1 MPRKTFSFKV
11 KKMDEKEPFEL
22 LPYAGA
28 GKIRFGMTPKEVETI
43 YGVADS
49 TSSNHLKQR
58 VEFRSSMNV
67 AYSSGATEGVSH
79 IGFGRQMQDVRFKD
93 VNLFF
98 NNDDLA
104 LKRMILEDGSPQIYL
119 GFIVLLK
126 LGITLTGFHDNDV
139 AQKAVALFPP
149 GAWDKRIA
157 KLKPF
162 SLQE

>member
-1 MPRKTFSFKV
+1 
-11 KKMDEKEPFEL
+11 MDEKEPFEL

-28 GKIRFGMTPKEVETI
+28 GKIRFGMTPQEVETI

-49 TSSNHLKQR
+49 TSVNHLKQR
-58 VEFRSSMNV
+58 VEFRSFMNV
-67 AYSSGATEGVSH
+67 AYSSGTGAGVSH
-79 IGFGRQMQDVRFKD
+79 IGFGRQMEGVRFNN
-93 VNLFF
+93 VNLFL
-98 NNDDLA
+98 DDEDLA
-104 LKRMILEDGSPQIYL
+104 LNKMIGEDGNPFIYL

-126 LGITLTGFHDNDV
+126 LGITLTGFHDKDI

-162 SLQE
+162 SS